1 VIIHV
6 WGQSVPSADSDEPYL
21 FLLTPLG
28 GTTPPELSTG
38 DPEDDQLLRQ
48 IAARVPLDQPR
59 TWIHY
64 VYAPDEPSAQLVA
77 RLLLRLAFQGVSFN
91 VEIYAPDEAG
101 EPYCVIAERDGTV
114 LTADLVRQT
123 RELFELLT
131 SHVPGTDYDGWEVS
145 MDTDEILDAIPDSA
159 TPE

>member
-1 VIIHV
+1 
-6 WGQSVPSADSDEPYL
+6 VPSAGDDDPDF
-21 FLLTPLG
+21 FLLAPLG

-59 TWIHY
+59 SWIHY
-64 VYAPDEPSAQLVA
+64 VNAPDEPSAQIVA
-77 RLLLRLAFQGVSFN
+77 RMLLKLTYQDVGFE

-101 EPYCVIAERDGTV
+101 EPYCVIAEREGTV

-123 RELFELLT
+123 RELFELIT
-131 SHVPGTDYDGWEVS
+131 SHVPGTDYDRWEVS
-145 MDTDEILDAIPDSA
+145 TDTHEIFDAIPGSE